1 MGNILRAGLGDSALI
16 GGLGG
21 LLLPVPALASSAVRF
36 SDVANGA
43 ALGGITVAAAGLC
56 IFLALR
62 LRREQRQHADR
73 LARQANDGDR
83 LLRLVASD
91 SNRFGCWFEDDR
103 FRSVSGLGAWLGLA
117 VEPKTFGEL
126 EPAFASSD
134 FVRLSAAVATLRD
147 TATAF
152 HIEVADGKGR
162 SFVAEGRGDG
172 RFAVVSF
179 ADVTAQVAEREARRE
194 AMARANHAE
203 EILEALPIPVWYRDG
218 GLVLTWCNAAYAA
231 IVEAV
236 PAAIIAQQIELASG
250 GKPEQPLRLAARVKE
265 HRQTGKEVRHL
276 VVGGDR
282 RAIRVSE
289 MPLASG
295 GTIGFA
301 EDVTDLERV
310 GTDLKHHI
318 EAHGE
323 VLQNLTTAIGVFG
336 PDRRLLLFNHA
347 FAHLW
352 RLDED
357 WLTQAP
363 NLGEILELLR
373 EKRRLPEQANWQ
385 TYKKTWLQFF
395 TEVIEPKEELM
406 HLPDERTLRL
416 CITPHPFGG
425 LLFTFEDVTNELVLE
440 RARNTLIAVQRAT
453 LDNLYEG
460 VAVYGG
466 DGRLKLWNPA
476 FGKIWKLDDKFLDSE
491 PHITD
496 VADAIRDL
504 VNASDDWP
512 NLRERMLSFFG
523 ERRPRSGRIERPN
536 GSVLDFAMVPLP
548 DGETLF
554 TYLDVSDSIR
564 IERALRERNEALQAA
579 DRLKSEFVANVSY
592 ELRTPLNTIIGFAE
606 IITNQYFG
614 ELNRRQLE
622 YARGILDSSHHLL
635 LLVND
640 ILDLATIESG
650 HIVLEREPFDLHA
663 TFVTVLGLTRDQARR
678 QDLTIEFDCPA
689 DIGWIDAD
697 ERRIKQV
704 LFNLMSNAMKF
715 TSPGGTIGL
724 GATRTPDEIVIWVSD
739 TGIGIPFKERER
751 VFQRFYKTRAGA
763 HHAGT
768 GLGLSLVQ
776 SFIEL
781 HGGSVELHSEPDRGT
796 TVRCYLPLT
805 PTADRRPTISAE
817 VPEMQPIPSSLS

>member
-1 MGNILRAGLGDSALI
+1 MI
-16 GGLGG
+16 GGFGS
-21 LLLPVPALASSAVRF
+21 LLVPTPALASPVTPSGAIVIGAVL
-36 SDVANGA
+36 AGIALAGA
-43 ALGGITVAAAGLC
+43 LLC
-56 IFLALR
+56 VFLCL
-62 LRREQRQHADR
+62 R
-73 LARQANDGDR
+73 LARERRRHAELLARHVRDGDR
-83 LLRLVASD
+83 LLRLMAAGPD
-91 SNRFGCWFEDDR
+91 RFGSWFQGDR
-103 FRSVSGLGAWLGLA
+103 FQPAPGVGAWLGLSA
-117 VEPKTFGEL
+117 EPTSFAEL
-126 EPAFASSD
+126 GPAFTAAD
-134 FVRLSAAVATLRD
+134 FARLDSAVRALRESGSAFRFEIAGA
-147 TATAF
+147 
-152 HIEVADGKGR
+152 KGR
-162 SFVAEGRGDG
+162 GFTAEGRAGGDL
-172 RFAVVSF
+172 AVLLL
-179 ADVTAQVAEREARRE
+179 ADVTALAAEREARRE
-194 AMARANHAE
+194 AMIRANHAE
-203 EILEALPIPVWYRDG
+203 QVLDALPVPAWYRDQSLA
-218 GLVLTWCNAAYAA
+218 LVWCNTAYAA
-231 IVEAV
+231 MVEAN
-236 PAAIIAQQIELASG
+236 PATAVAQRLELASG
-250 GKPEQPLRLAARVKE
+250 GKPEQPLRLAARAKAQGRIE
-265 HRQTGKEVRHL
+265 EEVRHL

-282 RAIRVSE
+282 RAIRVLE

-295 GTIGFA
+295 GMIGIA
-301 EDVTDLERV
+301 EDVTELERL
-310 GTDLKHHI
+310 GTDLKSHI

-347 FAHLW
+347 FARLW

-357 WLTQAP
+357 WLLQAP

-373 EKRRLPEQANWQ
+373 EKRRLPEQADWQ
-385 TYKKTWLQFF
+385 TYKRTWLQFF

-453 LDNLYEG
+453 LDNLYEA

-491 PHITD
+491 PHITE
-496 VADAIRDL
+496 VAEAIRDL
-504 VNASDDWP
+504 INASDDWP
-512 NLRERMLSFFG
+512 NLREKMISFFD
-523 ERRPRSGRIERPN
+523 ERSPRSGRFERPN

-548 DGETLF
+548 DGEMLF

-663 TFVTVLGLTRDQARR
+663 TFVTVLSLTRDQARR
-678 QDLTIEFDCPA
+678 QDLTIEFECPA
-689 DIGWIDAD
+689 DVGWLDAD

-724 GATRTPDEIVIWVSD
+724 GAARGANEIVLWVSD
-739 TGIGIPFKERER
+739 TGVGIPLKERER
-751 VFQRFYKTRAGA
+751 VFQRFYKTRAGT
-763 HHAGT
+763 HHAGA
-768 GLGLSLVQ
+768 GLGLSLVR

-781 HGGSVELHSEPDRGT
+781 HGGSVELRSEPGEGT
-796 TVRCYLPLT
+796 TIRCYLPLT
-805 PTADRRPTISAE
+805 PKPEAQPGTSKIAAEAAADSSATQP
-817 VPEMQPIPSSLS
+817 VPGLLS

>member
-1 MGNILRAGLGDSALI
+1 MI
-16 GGLGG
+16 GGLGS
-21 LLLPVPALASSAVRF
+21 LLLPVPALASSAVHVGG
-36 SDVANGA
+36 VATSA
-43 ALGGITVAAAGLC
+43 ILGGVAAAGAVLC
-56 IFLALR
+56 VFLGLR
-62 LRREQRQHADR
+62 LRHERRQNTDLMALRAADADR
-73 LARQANDGDR
+73 LRQ
-83 LLRLVASD
+83 LLATNSD
-91 SNRFGCWFEDDR
+91 RFGCWFEDDC
-103 FRSVSGLGAWLGLA
+103 FRSPSGLGTWLGLA
-117 VEPKTFGEL
+117 AEPKTFEEL
-126 EPAFASSD
+126 EPAFVAGD
-134 FVRLSAAVATLRD
+134 FGRLDAAILALREN
-147 TATAF
+147 ATAF
-152 HIEVADGKGR
+152 RVEIANGEGR
-162 SFVAEGRGDG
+162 RFIAEGRSEDK
-172 RFAVVSF
+172 FAVVSF
-179 ADVTAQVAEREARRE
+179 VDVTARVAEREAKRE
-194 AMARANHAE
+194 AISRANHAE
-203 EILEALPIPVWYRDG
+203 QILEAIPIPVWYRDDQ
-218 GLVLTWCNAAYAA
+218 LALTWCNAAYAA
-231 IVEAV
+231 MAEAA
-236 PAAIIAQQIELASG
+236 PAAIVARQIELASG
-250 GKPEQPLRLAARVKE
+250 GKPEQPLRLAARVKAHNKTE
-265 HRQTGKEVRHL
+265 KEVRHL

-282 RAIRVSE
+282 RAVRVSE

-295 GTIGFA
+295 GTLGFA
-301 EDVTDLERV
+301 EDVTDLERL
-310 GTDLKHHI
+310 GADLKSHI

-323 VLQNLTTAIGVFG
+323 VLQNLSTAIGVFG
-336 PDRRLLLFNHA
+336 PDRRLSLFNHA
-347 FAHLW
+347 FAQLW

-357 WLTQAP
+357 WLIQAP

-385 TYKKTWLQFF
+385 SYKKMWLQFF

-425 LLFTFEDVTNELVLE
+425 LLFTFEDVTNQLVLE

-476 FGKIWKLDDKFLDSE
+476 FGKIWKLDDRFLDSE
-491 PHITD
+491 PHITQ

-504 VNASDDWP
+504 VNTSDDWP
-512 NLRERMLSFFG
+512 SLREKMLSFFD
-523 ERRPRSGRIERPN
+523 ERSPRSGRLERPN

-579 DRLKSEFVANVSY
+579 DQLKSEFVANVSY

-606 IITNQYFG
+606 IIANQYFG
-614 ELNRRQLE
+614 ELNHRQLE
-622 YARGILDSSHHLL
+622 YARGILDSSHHLM

-715 TSPGGTIGL
+715 TSPGGSIGL
-724 GATRTPDEIVIWVSD
+724 GATRGTDEIVIWVSD
-739 TGIGIPFKERER
+739 TGIGIPLKEREH

-768 GLGLSLVQ
+768 GLGLSLVR

-781 HGGSVELHSEPDRGT
+781 HGGSVELHSEPDHGT
-796 TVRCYLPLT
+796 IVRCYLPLT
-805 PTADRRPTISAE
+805 PKTDVRPTKSTA
-817 VPEMQPIPSSLS
+817 PPQMQPTPGGRS